1 MFTRVFRMGMVAD
14 RNASLDGLR
23 GVAAI
28 SVVFYHAILHHE
40 ILVGTTLIEPIQD
53 MTTLRDV
60 LTKMALFIFNGNNAV
75 LLFFVL
81 SGFVLALSLEKSS
94 GSAFGIAS
102 KFVVRRICRLYPALF
117 GCMAVY
123 YALSLLYAHMGWV
136 GFPPPNALA
145 ATLNALLLQITWH
158 GPSTTIQAEMLAVP
172 FVLAF
177 FFFQKRFGAVS
188 ALVLFAISV
197 FAMAQPVFVMGAPN
211 MSAWISSFAIGMLI
225 ADRRFQPFFSSL
237 SSLAL
242 WLLIAAFVIV
252 RMFVPFNPDAST
264 LGQVILCAALVGSVY
279 YGDQNFAAIRILAYP
294 VCRFLGKISY
304 SFYLINVLFLL
315 IFWSLVDPLGIY
327 PAHALETG
335 LLVGTAVTVLTIPF
349 AYFSEK
355 WLERGGIIL
364 GRLLTIPQP
373 DTICVAAE

>member
-1 MFTRVFRMGMVAD
+1 MAD

-23 GVAAI
+23 GIAAV
-28 SVVFYHAILHHE
+28 SVVFYHSILHHE
-40 ILVGTTLIEPIQD
+40 VLVGTTLIQPIQG

-60 LTKMALFIFNGNNAV
+60 LTKIMLSIFNGNNAV

-81 SGFVLALSLEKSS
+81 SGFVLSLSLEKST
-94 GSAFGIAS
+94 GAPFAIVS
-102 KFVVRRICRLYPALF
+102 KFVVRRVCRLYPALF
-117 GCMAVY
+117 GCLAAY
-123 YALSLLYAHMGWV
+123 YLLSQFFAQMGWAGV
-136 GFPPPNALA
+136 PSPNLWL
-145 ATLNALLLQITWH
+145 ATLNALLVQITWH

-177 FFFQKRFGAVS
+177 FFFQKRFGSVS
-188 ALVLFAISV
+188 ALVLFSLSV
-197 FAMAQPVFVMGAPN
+197 FAMAQPVFVMGAPH

-225 ADRRFQPFFSSL
+225 ADRRFQPFFSGV

-242 WLLIAAFVIV
+242 WLIIAAFVIV

-279 YGDQNFAAIRILAYP
+279 YGDQSLTATTILANP

-315 IFWSLVDPLGIY
+315 IVWSLVDPLGIY
-327 PAHALETG
+327 PTHALETG
-335 LLVGTAVTVLTIPF
+335 LLVGTVVVTLTLPF

-355 WLERGGIIL
+355 WLEQGGITL
-364 GRLLTIPQP
+364 GRLLTTARTVPQTIPAP
-373 DTICVAAE
+373 AE

>member
-1 MFTRVFRMGMVAD
+1 MAG

-23 GVAAI
+23 GLAAV

-40 ILVGTTLIEPIQD
+40 VLVGTTLIQPIQR

-60 LTKMALFIFNGNNAV
+60 LTKIALSVFNGNNAV

-94 GSAFGIAS
+94 GTPLGIGS
-102 KFVVRRICRLYPALF
+102 KFVARRLCRLYPALF
-117 GCMAVY
+117 GCMAAY
-123 YALSLLYAHMGWV
+123 YLLSLFYAQMGWAGV
-136 GFPPPNALA
+136 PSPNARA

-177 FFFQKRFGAVS
+177 FFFQKRFGSVS
-188 ALVLFAISV
+188 ALVLFSLSV
-197 FAMAQPVFVMGAPN
+197 FAMAQPVFVMGAPH

-225 ADRRFQPFFSSL
+225 ADRRFQPFFSSV
-237 SSLAL
+237 SSLTL
-242 WLLIAAFVIV
+242 WLLIAAFVVV
-252 RMFVPFNPDAST
+252 RMFVPFNLDGST
-264 LGQVILCAALVGSVY
+264 LGQVILCAALVGAVY
-279 YGDQNFAAIRILAYP
+279 YGDQNLTATRVLANP

-315 IFWSLVDPLGIY
+315 ILWSLVDPLGIY
-327 PAHALETG
+327 PTHALETG
-335 LLVGTAVTVLTIPF
+335 LFVGTAVITLTLPF

-355 WLERGGIIL
+355 WLEQGGIIL
-364 GRLLTIPQP
+364 GRLLTTAHAAPQTAP
-373 DTICVAAE
+373 APAE